1 MTSQIHMYTGQFDMD
16 MREIGLDRAY
26 ATDKLV
32 ELAFNTLQTTAH
44 FAQKCEH
51 KIVGLVGH
59 GQRQK

>member
-16 MREIGLDRAY
+16 MREIRLDRAY

-44 FAQKCEH
+44 FA
-51 KIVGLVGH
+51 
-59 GQRQK
+59 